1 MRRRIIFEAWD
12 VRLSET
18 IKVKKSIYD
27 ILVRIAKEQGVST
40 PEKVLEEIILEKAG
54 IPKDMFG
61 VDKGKA
67 KPYTEKDRMEDRG

>member
-12 VRLSET
+12 ERLSET
-18 IKVKKSIYD
+18 IKVRKSIYD

-61 VDKGKA
+61 IDKGKV